1 MSYAI
6 EQNNTHANVTRF
18 FLATVLAIGVTFSL
32 FAFMQY
38 LIKGQN
44 APLVATTDVI
54 EFEVMSPR
62 EEKATPNIDRRP
74 PPPPKMQEP
83 PRREM
88 MPPTSTATN
97 LPQLTP
103 VIDVAVEPPRGNGGT
118 LIVDT
123 QARPIVR
130 IPAKYPPTAAQQG
143 LEGWVQISFSIDETG
158 QVIDAKV
165 TDAEPNR
172 VFNREALAAVRK
184 WKYQPKIV
192 DGKGQIVTNQTVQ
205 IDFSLQDQ
213 Q

>member
-6 EQNNTHANVTRF
+6 GHNTTQTNLTRF
-18 FLATVLAIGVTFSL
+18 FTASILAIGVTFSL

-44 APLVATTDVI
+44 APLITPTDVI
-54 EFEVMSPR
+54 EFEVMAPR

-88 MPPTSTATN
+88 MPPTSTTPN

-103 VIDVAVEPPRGNGGT
+103 IIEVTVEPPSGNGGT

-165 TDAEPNR
+165 TDAEPKR

-184 WKYQPKIV
+184 WKYQPKLV
-192 DGKGQIVTNQTVQ
+192 DGKGQIVTGQTVQ
-205 IDFSLQDQ
+205 IDFSLQEQ
-213 Q
+213 